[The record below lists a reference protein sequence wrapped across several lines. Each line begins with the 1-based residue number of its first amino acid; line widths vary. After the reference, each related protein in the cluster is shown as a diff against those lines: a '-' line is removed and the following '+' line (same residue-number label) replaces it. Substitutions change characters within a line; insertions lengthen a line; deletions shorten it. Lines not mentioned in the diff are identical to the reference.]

1 MCRNKV
7 FDFESI
13 YSTLSGSNVIR
24 DKRANCSAIATL
36 GALGNMDR
44 EVFFTSDLQQVKI
57 QLWWKYLFSTESLN
71 AFYFDQGTTSSKISI
86 IQGSLTGSSNQ
97 VRGANSAPNRNLEN
111 RSMVVSNPLEYGS
124 KPSDGIITQLPS
136 NMQTEIS
143 RNSNKDLNAR

>member
-57 QLWWKYLFSTESLN
+57 QLWWKYLFSTESFN
-71 AFYFDQGTTSSKISI
+71 AFYFD
-86 IQGSLTGSSNQ
+86 
-97 VRGANSAPNRNLEN
+97 
-111 RSMVVSNPLEYGS
+111 
-124 KPSDGIITQLPS
+124 
-136 NMQTEIS
+136 
-143 RNSNKDLNAR
+143 